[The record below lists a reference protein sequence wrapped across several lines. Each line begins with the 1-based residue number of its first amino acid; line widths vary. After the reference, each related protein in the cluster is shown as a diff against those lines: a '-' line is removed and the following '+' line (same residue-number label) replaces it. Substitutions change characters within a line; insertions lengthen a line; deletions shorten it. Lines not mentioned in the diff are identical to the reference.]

1 MKFTALNAALLFVAC
16 VHVAPVSQPPTLVT
30 ELARAEAADAGVSA
44 QAAAGWDTLD
54 AGDAPRIAQ
63 ASHGE
68 ALLPDAGWATFG
80 PSCIVAAGR
89 CEAGGQKLAGADATV
104 AELER
109 VPPGVVPQIISA
121 AIGFA
126 LGCVAA
132 FVGVCEIETGSP
144 VCLRH

>member
-1 MKFTALNAALLFVAC
+1 MLNRAALTLLLVAC
-16 VHVAPVSQPPTLVT
+16 AHVATPQPPTLVT
-30 ELARAEAADAGVSA
+30 ETARAEVADAGISA

-54 AGDAPRIAQ
+54 AGDAPRITQ

-89 CEAGGQKLAGADATV
+89 CEAGGQKLAGSDATV